1 MSIHSGRHGLTSFGV
16 LALAGALTLLAAC
29 GPSEEELLLEQFH
42 VDLNLANGTIDSL
55 NFTVESTNLLIDEMR
70 DRVDSLNTVDAKL
83 LESVQRLNREVRHWR
98 ELAGE
103 HKRKN
108 EQLSRQIETLKR
120 DKQADQRSIAQ
131 LRSQAD
137 SINSALLDAHTSIRR
152 QEDHIRGMEQELGK
166 SRDEVALLRE
176 AQVSVRLY
184 AASEDYLKESGYLQ
198 VKRPFGGGFRKN
210 YSLRQTLD
218 ATDPRV
224 RLAPIGESIEIEGEI
239 DVFVDRYG
247 KVSKDAYTRKKLESG
262 MTSITFT
269 DELFGGADVL
279 IVLK

>member
-1 MSIHSGRHGLTSFGV
+1 MSIHSGRRGLTSLG
-16 LALAGALTLLAAC
+16 ALAIAGATILLAAC
-29 GPSEEELLLEQFH
+29 GPSEEELRLAALQE
-42 VDLNLANGTIDSL
+42 DLALANGTIDSL
-55 NFTVESTNLLIDEMR
+55 NFTVESTNMLIDEMR
-70 DRVDSLNTVDAKL
+70 DRVDSLTTVDAKL

-108 EQLSRQIETLKR
+108 EQLSQQIETLKR
-120 DKQADQRSIAQ
+120 DKQADQRAIAQ

-152 QEDHIRGMEQELGK
+152 QEDHIRNMDQELGK
-166 SRDEVALLRE
+166 SRDEVAMLRE

-184 AASEDYLKESGYLQ
+184 AASEDYLKESGYLR

-210 YSLRQTLD
+210 FALLKTLD
-218 ATDPRV
+218 ASDPRV

-239 DVFVDRYG
+239 DALVDRYG
-247 KVSKDAYTRKKLESG
+247 KVDDDAFKKKKLESG